1 MWSCPALIIF
11 LGQEIIYAWAR
22 NAPKLELPP
31 AVGFKVGGPRSD
43 VKFLVLQVLVDAGVI
58 FCHKQMIARICLS
71 WIIAETNQWFPF
83 QVHYASVDKIPADG
97 DRSGVVLRWKEP
109 QEQKKEELSIPV
121 YKNLV
126 WFKTSHLCFFLENL
140 EFPYWG

>member
-1 MWSCPALIIF
+1 MTFLKLCGPAPALIIF

-43 VKFLVLQVLVDAGVI
+43 VKFLVLQVQMDGHCWC
-58 FCHKQMIARICLS
+58 FCHKQIFVRICQLS
-71 WIIAETNQWFPF
+71 IIAETNQRFPF

-97 DRSGVVLRWKEP
+97 DRSGVVLR
-109 QEQKKEELSIPV
+109 
-121 YKNLV
+121 
-126 WFKTSHLCFFLENL
+126 
-140 EFPYWG
+140 